1 MKKKLFAMFAVLI
14 LAALPLAAATN
25 ITLAYTSQSTFT
37 ITLASLSSS
46 TTAARQST
54 QINNAT
60 LCPTSTACVDVLI
73 LVKLKTGASGVTNTG
88 FVNFYV
94 CGSIDGG
101 TTVTEGCGA
110 SDAAI
115 TLTAPAN
122 TIPIGSCNA
131 VANATTYIC
140 GPFSVAKAFGG
151 VMPDSFSLIV
161 NNQSAAALDSTGGS
175 FAAQYKGVYYVAN

>member
-1 MKKKLFAMFAVLI
+1 MRKLLALLVAMMLASMPL
-14 LAALPLAAATN
+14 LAASN

-37 ITLASLSSS
+37 ITLASLTSS

-54 QINNAT
+54 QVNNAT
-60 LCPTSTACVDVLI
+60 LCPSSTACVDVLI
-73 LVKLKTGASGVTNTG
+73 LVKVKTGASGVANTG

-101 TTVTEGCGA
+101 TTVTESCGA

-115 TLTAPAN
+115 TLTAPTNA
-122 TIPIGSCNA
+122 IPIGSCNA

-161 NNQSAAALDSTGGS
+161 NNQSASTFDTTGGN
-175 FAAQYKGVYYVAN
+175 FTAQYKGVYYVAN